1 MKPLLKTIIVLIVL
15 VLAGFGLW
23 EFIYFQKNVSE
34 NSANPLE
41 TEQKDYK
48 NISYVIDGKSVD
60 LKNGISEVE
69 AVSGSASKIVT
80 KYFGNVAAGDLNGD
94 GINDTAFLLTQ
105 DGGGSGTFYYVVVAL
120 KTSDGYIGTNAI
132 LLGDRIAPQTTEIRN
147 GYLIVNYA
155 DRAENEPMTTRP
167 SMGKSK
173 YLVVE
178 NNSLVETP
186 IFIESPEKGM
196 EISSPF
202 IVSGVAKGLWY
213 FEASFPVILTDWD
226 GRIIAQV
233 PAQAQGDWMTTDY
246 VPFSAEIKFVK
257 PENPT
262 NQEYAKRGFLIFK
275 KDNPSGLPEH
285 DDAREIPVV
294 FK

>member
-1 MKPLLKTIIVLIVL
+1 MYSNKTVNQNTVNTIL
-15 VLAGFGLW
+15 
-23 EFIYFQKNVSE
+23 N
-34 NSANPLE
+34 
-41 TEQKDYK
+41 DYK
-48 NISYVIDGKSVD
+48 NISYIIDGKTVS

-69 AVSGSASKIVT
+69 TVPGSVSKITT
-80 KYFGNVAAGDLNGD
+80 KYFGNEANGDLNDD

-105 DGGGSGTFYYVVVAL
+105 DGGGSGTFYYAVVAL
-120 KTSDGYIGTNAI
+120 KTADGYAGTNGI

-155 DRAENEPMTTRP
+155 DRLKNEPMTVKP

-186 IFIESPEKGM
+186 IFIEFPEKEA
-196 EISSPF
+196 EISSPLT
-202 IVSGVAKGLWY
+202 VRGLAKGPWY
-213 FEASFPVILTDWD
+213 FEASFPVIVVDWD

-246 VPFSAEIKFVK
+246 VPFIAEIKFVK

-262 NQEYAKRGFLIFK
+262 NQDYAKRGAVIFK

-285 DDAREIPVV
+285 DDAREITV
-294 FK
+294 FFK